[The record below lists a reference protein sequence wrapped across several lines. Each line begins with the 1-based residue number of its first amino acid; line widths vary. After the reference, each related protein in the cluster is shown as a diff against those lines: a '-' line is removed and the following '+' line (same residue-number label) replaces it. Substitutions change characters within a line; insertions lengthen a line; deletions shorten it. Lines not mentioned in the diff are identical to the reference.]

1 MDDQAIVTPMSDKPW
16 LFSKGNSEYAR
27 RKLRI
32 AERVAALALEYNA
45 TGALAKQLLQIAA
58 THLDAASMA
67 RSNSLRSRSTRLAL
81 KVLGQLERKPPP
93 PKPTF
98 DDFVRAAKAQ
108 DAKP

>member
-1 MDDQAIVTPMSDKPW
+1 MDDQAIVTPTSDKPW

-67 RSNSLRSRSTRLAL
+67 RSAQQQPAQPFYAPCSEGFRSA
-81 KVLGQLERKPPP
+81 
-93 PKPTF
+93 
-98 DDFVRAAKAQ
+98 
-108 DAKP
+108 